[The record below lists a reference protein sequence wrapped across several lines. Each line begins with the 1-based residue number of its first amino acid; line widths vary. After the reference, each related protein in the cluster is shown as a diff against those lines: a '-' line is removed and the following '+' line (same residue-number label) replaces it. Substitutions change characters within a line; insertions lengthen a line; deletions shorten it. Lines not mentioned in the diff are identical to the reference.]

1 MWFGVAATSKAAMR
15 VIPLSLLAVFL
26 LKLIPGS
33 RRAPLDSDVV
43 KFAQTHNALY
53 RETLTE
59 LLALLA
65 AGTIKPVVAETHSAG

>member
-15 VIPLSLLAVFL
+15 VIPLSLLTRF
-26 LKLIPGS
+26 
-33 RRAPLDSDVV
+33 PLMLVPDGRQVPMHVERS
-43 KFAQTHNALY
+43 AQTHTAWY

-59 LLALLA
+59 LLELLA